1 VGVGGGEAKQLGKQE
16 RLPDSQAEIQ
26 AKENEQ
32 VGAKSCV
39 NS

>member
-1 VGVGGGEAKQLGKQE
+1 MGVGSQT
-16 RLPDSQAEIQ
+16 DSQAEIQ